1 MDSVNDKLTPS
12 LDFDPKADVVR
23 RGLLTLVELMV
34 EQDSEWL
41 EREEARRALDA
52 AHPST
57 GFEKSLFNQL
67 ISEGLLTEVNTHV
80 GLTGI

>member
-1 MDSVNDKLTPS
+1 MDSVNDKLALS

-23 RGLLTLVELMV
+23 RGLLTLVELTV

-52 AHPST
+52 VHPS
-57 GFEKSLFNQL
+57 
-67 ISEGLLTEVNTHV
+67 
-80 GLTGI
+80 